1 MRCLHKHQLIAPA
14 CFNSAMTSTGW
25 DVTLMAVHTMTF
37 SQQQEAVN
45 SSKVSAGIDTKWIYT
60 EAKDS
65 HLSEPDLQDLLI
77 QCGQI
82 QQYHKELSW
91 DSLTKVNKVTFLDC
105 LLLLCLCCCAV
116 RMMSTLRLWI
126 IALSGCFFTVCG
138 IAFSGIYSLHKTFP
152 VEADDGWL
160 PGSDYPEDR
169 WTGVTAQMKHS
180 KCNDVCVILGVSW
193 GHMLMCVMCIISCV
207 GVT

>member
-1 MRCLHKHQLIAPA
+1 MLLNVVTGIKKIYVFGFTVSIVIYFHSQWQPDLCQRQRQEQPPTDARGRILSRPAVQAGRGAPQRRPAAMRCLHKHQLIAPA
-14 CFNSAMTSTGW
+14 CFNSAMTCTGW

-45 SSKVSAGIDTKWIYT
+45 SSKVSAGIDTKWMYT

-105 LLLLCLCCCAV
+105 LLLLCLCCC
-116 RMMSTLRLWI
+116 
-126 IALSGCFFTVCG
+126 C
-138 IAFSGIYSLHKTFP
+138 
-152 VEADDGWL
+152 
-160 PGSDYPEDR
+160 
-169 WTGVTAQMKHS
+169 
-180 KCNDVCVILGVSW
+180 
-193 GHMLMCVMCIISCV
+193 
-207 GVT
+207 